1 MKYMITYTLRI
12 SEDLMEQLREV
23 AEYNSRSVNKEIEF
37 LIKQHIE
44 TFQKEHD
51 EVIVIKD
58 VGHINEIAHYLH
70 TVPHEVLCSI
80 SKRVPRIY
88 KEK

>member
-51 EVIVIKD
+51 EVEDKENEKD
-58 VGHINEIAHYLH
+58 KL
-70 TVPHEVLCSI
+70 EV
-80 SKRVPRIY
+80 
-88 KEK
+88 